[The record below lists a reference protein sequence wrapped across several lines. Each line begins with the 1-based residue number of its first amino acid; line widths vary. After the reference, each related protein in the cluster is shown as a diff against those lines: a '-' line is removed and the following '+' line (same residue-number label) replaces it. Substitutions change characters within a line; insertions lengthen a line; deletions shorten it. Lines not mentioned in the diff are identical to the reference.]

1 VATLCLKMN
10 KTAEQYEELFHYLI
24 EKYGIGIY
32 TIEELD
38 VLIAL
43 SVKVAE
49 KQELVIL
56 K

>member
-1 VATLCLKMN
+1 MN
-10 KTAEQYEELFHYLI
+10 KTAEQYEELAHFMIQRFDLVC
-24 EKYGIGIY
+24 

-49 KQELVIL
+49 KQGLII
-56 K
+56 KK